1 MTKPIHVLIADNNPV
16 FRAGISS
23 FLVGVDSGI
32 KVVGEAES
40 NEDVLKLI
48 KQTHPHVILMDISLA
63 NGKGEF
69 DVLSQIC
76 ASESHPGVV
85 IMIEKDDDI
94 SHLIQSLLR
103 GAIGV
108 VTKNVT
114 ADELRQAV
122 DRAVQ
127 GQYAFSPAIIAML
140 VDHLLRPEVSPSSYD
155 MAAIKSLTD
164 REREVFNLMAQ
175 GLSNK
180 EIADCL
186 SLCLGT
192 VKSHVSNILDKLQV
206 NSRAQAVV
214 LLATGQFL
222 QDQTNPKDE
231 PD

>member
-1 MTKPIHVLIADNNPV
+1 LTKPIHVLIVDNNPV

-23 FLVGVDSGI
+23 LLTGADSGI
-32 KVVGEAES
+32 KIVGEVES

-48 KQTHPHVILMDISLA
+48 KQTQPHVMLMDISLA
-63 NGKGEF
+63 RGKGEF

-76 ASESHPGVV
+76 VCERHPSVV
-85 IMIEKDDDI
+85 IMIEKDDI
-94 SHLIQSLLR
+94 GHIIQSLLS

-122 DRAVQ
+122 YRAVQ
-127 GQYAFSPAIIAML
+127 GQYAFSPAIIAIL
-140 VDHLLRPEVSPSSYD
+140 VDYLLQHEVSPSSYD
-155 MAAIKSLTD
+155 LAAIKSLTD
-164 REREVFNLMAQ
+164 REREVFNLMAE

-192 VKSHVSNILDKLQV
+192 VKSHVSNILGKLQV